1 MCYFKLVGHSLVSE
15 NKFCLSVYSVQ
26 CTICTIEQPSW
37 SQCSSS
43 TGISNTLGEQHSL
56 SLLPLQPLHERL
68 VSLYAEM
75 RTWMVKS
82 QLLGAR

>member
-1 MCYFKLVGHSLVSE
+1 MYYREAELIPIIYLHRDIY
-15 NKFCLSVYSVQ
+15 LS
-26 CTICTIEQPSW
+26 I
-37 SQCSSS
+37 
-43 TGISNTLGEQHSL
+43 TLHEQHSL
-56 SLLPLQPLHERL
+56 SLSHLQPLHERL